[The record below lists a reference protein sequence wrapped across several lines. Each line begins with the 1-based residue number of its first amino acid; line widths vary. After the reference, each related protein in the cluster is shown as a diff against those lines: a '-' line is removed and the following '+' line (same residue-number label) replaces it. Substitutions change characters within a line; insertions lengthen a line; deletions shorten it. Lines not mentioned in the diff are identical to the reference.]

1 LLLLLLLLTLLL
13 LLLLALLP
21 LLRTCSMALPRSR
34 VSKMQMLLSVLQLA
48 NTLSS
53 LGDHCRSSTL
63 LLCPL
68 YGDDTCVAK
77 TAGRAKRTQNACCCT
92 GACCGTWLEKL

>member
-1 LLLLLLLLTLLL
+1 
-13 LLLLALLP
+13 
-21 LLRTCSMALPRSR
+21 
-34 VSKMQMLLSVLQLA
+34 MLLSVLQLA

-68 YGDDTCVAK
+68 YGGDT
-77 TAGRAKRTQNACCCT
+77 
-92 GACCGTWLEKL
+92 